1 MDGNLD
7 TQKTMDVDLYATLTR
22 ATSIFRPKISY
33 YYLSSALNWQETVIC

>member
-22 ATSIFRPKISY
+22 ATSIFRPNLLRTIQKDQDT
-33 YYLSSALNWQETVIC
+33 NK